1 MEAEMRKKIEERRA
15 RFKFDNQESEKIN
28 NRKSR
33 FNDALNK
40 TTNPT
45 FKRPKIQVTT
55 ETQVFF

>member
-1 MEAEMRKKIEERRA
+1 MRKKIEERRA